1 MKEVKP
7 SISAEID
14 AGIRDFETNKPE
26 HERLCYDPIAHA
38 FIGKTGRVIR
48 KIPPL
53 RRFVRWYIKQ
63 IHPFLYD
70 CIPARTKYIDEYVNH
85 CIEDGIEQL
94 IILGAGYDSRAY
106 RMERLKENITV
117 FEIDLPTIQKLKI
130 QMLKKI
136 IDPLP
141 SNVVFIPIDFN
152 TETLQQKMA
161 QSRYDKNK
169 KSLFIWEGV
178 TPYLTDEA
186 VDETLHYVATNSQP
200 GSFLVFTYI
209 LKSVV
214 DRTCELKEA
223 ARIRKAFD
231 YEGLIFGI
239 EEGTIESFMSERGYH
254 KINEISGN
262 YYESEYFTGENQNR
276 KGCNL
281 CRVVSAEVRPSQ

>member
-1 MKEVKP
+1 MKEEKP

-14 AGIRDFETNKPE
+14 AGVRNFETNKPE
-26 HERLCYDPIAHA
+26 HERLCYDPIAIA

-53 RRFVRWYIKQ
+53 LRLVRWYIKQ
-63 IHPFLYD
+63 RHPFLYD
-70 CIPARTKYIDEYVNH
+70 CIPARTRYIDEYVNH
-85 CIEDGIEQL
+85 CIDDGIEQL

-106 RMERLKENITV
+106 RMERLKEKIVV

-130 QMLKKI
+130 QRLKKI
-136 IDPLP
+136 INPLP
-141 SNVVFIPIDFN
+141 SNVVYIPIDFN

-161 QSRYDKNK
+161 QGGYDKDK

-178 TPYLTDEA
+178 TPYLTAEA
-186 VDETLHYVATNSQP
+186 VDETLHYVATNSRP

-214 DRTCELKEA
+214 DGTCELKEA

-231 YEGLIFGI
+231 IEGLMFGI

-254 KINEISGN
+254 KINEISGD
-262 YYESEYFTGENQNR
+262 YYESEYFTGKNQNR

-281 CRVVSAEVRPSQ
+281 CRVVTAKVKP